1 MITCNSQVPP
11 FFGVPFLGGRKRYG
25 SYFLSP
31 SPSRSLRVARDL
43 CFAQRARGPGPLGK
57 MFSATLAIANAV
69 QFKCTRVLIFAP
81 PARRLRFEQ
90 LQGVGQPTAPVASLH
105 STRKGSG
112 KLAAHRKW
120 RPPAR
125 FGSMTRGSSV
135 GGDPK

>member
-69 QFKCTRVLIFAP
+69 VLWSVLNLGP
-81 PARRLRFEQ
+81 ERHHGPRKRLI
-90 LQGVGQPTAPVASLH
+90 S
-105 STRKGSG
+105 
-112 KLAAHRKW
+112 
-120 RPPAR
+120 
-125 FGSMTRGSSV
+125 
-135 GGDPK
+135 